1 MVELRRIT
9 DDNFR
14 EVIALELAEGQDKF
28 VAPNIYTLAE
38 AYVSLTDGDTIPM
51 LYAIYNDDAMVGF
64 IAMAYERPTEGGT
77 EVEAEGEAEGKA
89 LGSYAM
95 YRFMIDRRH
104 QGKGLGRA
112 ALAQAIELLSTQPH
126 GAAGHIATSFV
137 PGNDVAKRLYTSLGF
152 VETGE
157 FDGDELVAKYEL

>member
-38 AYVSLTDGDTIPM
+38 AYVSLTDDFNIPM
-51 LYAIYNDDAMVGF
+51 LYAIYDDDAMVGF
-64 IAMAYERPTEGGT
+64 IAMAYERPTGDD
-77 EVEAEGEAEGKA
+77 AEGEPEGKA

-104 QGKGLGRA
+104 QGRGFGRA
-112 ALAQAIELLSTQPH
+112 ALAQAIELLRTQPH
-126 GAAGHIATSFV
+126 GPASHIATSFV
-137 PGNDVAKRLYTSLGF
+137 PGNDVAQRLYTSLGF

-157 FDGDELVAKYEL
+157 LDGDELVARYEL